1 MSRVKVPTLETE
13 RLVLRGWK
21 RRDAAA
27 LYAYARN
34 PNVGPH
40 AGWKP
45 HADVHESRTIITQMF
60 QQNTTWAITPK
71 EGMLVPRGASDGP
84 GALSGPA
91 DVPIGSIGFEPDA
104 YRPRIHSREMGY
116 SLNEDYWGMGI
127 MTEAARR
134 LLQYGFEE
142 LGLDSVMIRTGEANR
157 RSQRVIE
164 KCGFHY
170 EGTLRQCYRMYNGEI
185 RDSRVYSMLRAEYEE
200 LFFLEQADKM

>member
-1 MSRVKVPTLETE
+1 MSRIKVPILETQ

-21 RRDAAA
+21 KKDAAD
-27 LYAYARN
+27 LYAYAKS

-45 HADVHESRTIITQMF
+45 HADIRESRMIITQMF
-60 QQNTTWAITPK
+60 QQNMTWAITI
-71 EGMLVPRGASDGP
+71 RGEDI
-84 GALSGPA
+84 
-91 DVPIGSIGFEPDA
+91 PIGSIGFEPDA
-104 YRPRIHSREMGY
+104 YRPHINSREMGY
-116 SLNEDYWGMGI
+116 SMNEDYWGQGI

-134 LLQYGFEE
+134 LLKYGFEE
-142 LGLDSVMIRTGEANR
+142 LGLASVMIRTGEANK

-185 RDSRVYSMLRAEYEE
+185 RDSRVYSMLREEYEE
-200 LFFLEQADKM
+200 LVSLEPVDKMW

>member
-1 MSRVKVPTLETE
+1 MARIKVPTLQTQ

-21 RRDAAA
+21 RHDAAA
-27 LYAYARN
+27 LYAYAKN
-34 PNVGPH
+34 PNVGPN

-45 HADVHESRTIITQMF
+45 HADTRESRMIITQMF

-71 EGMLVPRGASDGP
+71 PGCGLDGP
-84 GALSGPA
+84 E

-104 YRPRIHSREMGY
+104 YRPHINSRELGY
-116 SLNEDYWGMGI
+116 SLSEEFWGRGI

-142 LGLDSVMIRTGEANR
+142 LQLASVMIRTGENNL
-157 RSQRVIE
+157 RSRRVIE

-170 EGTLRQCYRMYNGEI
+170 EGTLRQCYRMYNNEI
-185 RDSRVYSMLRAEYEE
+185 RDSRVYSMLREEYEE
-200 LFFLEQADKM
+200 LACLWKETAGE

>member
-27 LYAYARN
+27 LYAYAKN

-91 DVPIGSIGFEPDA
+91 DVPIGSIGFETDA
-104 YRPRIHSREMGY
+104 YRPNINSREMGY
-116 SLNEDYWGMGI
+116 SLSRAFWGRGI

-134 LLQYGFEE
+134 LLAYGFEE
-142 LGLDSVMIRTGEANR
+142 LDLSSVMIRTGEANE
-157 RSQRVIE
+157 RSQRVIS
-164 KCGFHY
+164 KCGFRY
-170 EGTLRQCYRMYNGEI
+170 EGTLRQCYRMYDGQI
-185 RDSRVYSMLRAEYEE
+185 RDSRVYSMLRGEYQE
-200 LFFLEQADKM
+200 LYGGKDMA

>member
-1 MSRVKVPTLETE
+1 MSRIKVPILETQ

-21 RRDAAA
+21 KKDAAD
-27 LYAYARN
+27 LYAYAKS

-45 HADVHESRTIITQMF
+45 HADIRESRMIITQMF
-60 QQNTTWAITPK
+60 QQNMTWAITI
-71 EGMLVPRGASDGP
+71 RGEDI
-84 GALSGPA
+84 
-91 DVPIGSIGFEPDA
+91 PIGSIGFELDA
-104 YRPRIHSREMGY
+104 YRPHINSREMGY
-116 SLNEDYWGMGI
+116 SMNEDYWGQGI

-134 LLQYGFEE
+134 LLKYGFEE
-142 LGLDSVMIRTGEANR
+142 LGLASVMIRTGEANK

-185 RDSRVYSMLRAEYEE
+185 RDSRVYSMLREEYEE
-200 LFFLEQADKM
+200 LVPLEPADKMW

>member
-1 MSRVKVPTLETE
+1 MSRIKVPILETQ

-21 RRDAAA
+21 KKDAAD
-27 LYAYARN
+27 LYAYAKS

-45 HADVHESRTIITQMF
+45 HADIRESRMIITQMF
-60 QQNTTWAITPK
+60 QQNMTWAITI
-71 EGMLVPRGASDGP
+71 RGEDI
-84 GALSGPA
+84 
-91 DVPIGSIGFEPDA
+91 PIGSIGFEPDA
-104 YRPRIHSREMGY
+104 YRPHINSREMGY
-116 SLNEDYWGMGI
+116 SMNEDYWGQGI

-134 LLQYGFEE
+134 LLKYGFEE
-142 LGLDSVMIRTGEANR
+142 LGLATVMIRTGEANK

-185 RDSRVYSMLRAEYEE
+185 RDSRVYSMLREEYEE
-200 LFFLEQADKM
+200 LVSLEPVDKMW

>member
-1 MSRVKVPTLETE
+1 MSRIKVPILETQ

-21 RRDAAA
+21 KKDAAD
-27 LYAYARN
+27 LYAYAKS

-45 HADVHESRTIITQMF
+45 HADIRESRMIITQMF
-60 QQNTTWAITPK
+60 QQNMTWAITI
-71 EGMLVPRGASDGP
+71 RGEDI
-84 GALSGPA
+84 
-91 DVPIGSIGFEPDA
+91 PIGSIGFEPDA
-104 YRPRIHSREMGY
+104 YRPHINSREMGY
-116 SLNEDYWGMGI
+116 SMNEDYWGQGI

-134 LLQYGFEE
+134 LLKYGFEE
-142 LGLDSVMIRTGEANR
+142 LGLASVMIRTGEANK

-185 RDSRVYSMLRAEYEE
+185 RDSRVYSMLREEYEE
-200 LFFLEQADKM
+200 LVPLEPVDKMW

>member
-1 MSRVKVPTLETE
+1 MSRIKVPILDTQ

-21 RRDAAA
+21 KKDAAD
-27 LYAYARN
+27 LYAYAKS

-45 HADVHESRTIITQMF
+45 HADIRESRMIITQMF
-60 QQNTTWAITPK
+60 QQNMTWAITI
-71 EGMLVPRGASDGP
+71 RGEDI
-84 GALSGPA
+84 
-91 DVPIGSIGFEPDA
+91 PIGSIGFEPDA
-104 YRPRIHSREMGY
+104 YRPHINSREMGY
-116 SLNEDYWGMGI
+116 SMNEDYWGQGI

-134 LLQYGFEE
+134 LLKYGFEE
-142 LGLDSVMIRTGEANR
+142 LGLASVMIRTGEANK

-185 RDSRVYSMLRAEYEE
+185 RDSRVYSMLREEYEE
-200 LFFLEQADKM
+200 LVPLEPADKMW

>member
-1 MSRVKVPTLETE
+1 MSRIKVPILETQ

-21 RRDAAA
+21 KKDAAD
-27 LYAYARN
+27 LYAYAKS

-45 HADVHESRTIITQMF
+45 HADIRESRMIITQMF
-60 QQNTTWAITPK
+60 QQNMTWAITI
-71 EGMLVPRGASDGP
+71 RGEDI
-84 GALSGPA
+84 
-91 DVPIGSIGFEPDA
+91 PIGSIGFEPDA
-104 YRPRIHSREMGY
+104 YRPHINSREMGY
-116 SLNEDYWGMGI
+116 SMNEDYWGQGI

-134 LLQYGFEE
+134 LLKYGFEE
-142 LGLDSVMIRTGEANR
+142 LGLASVMIRTGEANK

-185 RDSRVYSMLRAEYEE
+185 RDSRVYSMLREEYEE
-200 LFFLEQADKM
+200 LVPLEPADKMW